1 MLFAICRVELGYS
14 LKWFNI
20 IASIHY
26 GIQKL
31 WGSTLQIDRSAP
43 CQRAYSAYDQIPQ
56 DKGLFEEKKTLDN
69 PGWWGDVQL
78 FKSMAWDVLIIVFP
92 SSYIVRDIL
101 CHIRYCTL
109 GMVWCAW
116 YGCPDRSNPLYIIR
130 YIIYYIWYCA
140 LGKVW
145 CAWYRMTQS
154 SQKSRQSLFIGSCVI
169 WQRDEA
175 AEKF

>member
-1 MLFAICRVELGYS
+1 MLFAICRA
-14 LKWFNI
+14 W
-20 IASIHY
+20 
-26 GIQKL
+26 
-31 WGSTLQIDRSAP
+31 T
-43 CQRAYSAYDQIPQ
+43 
-56 DKGLFEEKKTLDN
+56 LFEMVQYHCNYSFWNPKIVRKHPADRWECSMPKSLLFSWSNISRHRLIWRKKTLDN
-69 PGWWGDVQL
+69 PGWSGDVQL
-78 FKSMAWDVLIIVFP
+78 FKSMACDVLIIVFP